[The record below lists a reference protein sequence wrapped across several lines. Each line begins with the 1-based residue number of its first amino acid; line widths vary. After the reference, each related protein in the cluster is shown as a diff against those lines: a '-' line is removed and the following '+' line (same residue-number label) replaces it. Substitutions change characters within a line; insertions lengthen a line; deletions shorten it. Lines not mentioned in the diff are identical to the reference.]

1 MHIHMLTHTHV
12 HAYSRIR
19 SYTYR
24 DIVFYYRPC
33 GDHLNYMKVGIAGL
47 GLMGSGIAKRLIGC
61 GYVVSIYNRTG
72 SKAQQFSNKE
82 ATVALSPRELAEVCD
97 LIITVVTDFDA
108 VKSILFGA
116 NGVIESG
123 KHYHNNLVVADV
135 STISP
140 SQSVHCAER
149 LRNNGIEMLGIP
161 VMGGPA
167 AAASG
172 DLVPIVAGSK
182 QAFEKVRQVIEKL
195 GRTFYVGE
203 RDGSANAIKLA
214 LNLNIALIASAVS
227 EGITLVRSAGIDP
240 SIFIEILNSTYF
252 KTGLSEKKGPK
263 MVKNDFSP
271 TFHLK
276 NMLKDLELATSTA
289 QETGIT
295 LPQTALAQQI
305 FRAANNMGF
314 SDQDYTSVCAFLA
327 KINGLEE
334 EEKEEKKN
342 QQ

>member
-1 MHIHMLTHTHV
+1 
-12 HAYSRIR
+12 
-19 SYTYR
+19 
-24 DIVFYYRPC
+24 
-33 GDHLNYMKVGIAGL
+33 MKVGIAGL
-47 GLMGSGIAKRLIGC
+47 GLMGSGIAKRLINTGHA
-61 GYVVSIYNRTG
+61 VSIYNRTG
-72 SKAQQFSNKE
+72 SKAQHFSNK
-82 ATVALSPRELAEVCD
+82 ATVALSPRKLAEGCD
-97 LIITVVTDFDA
+97 LVITVVTDFDA
-108 VKSILFGA
+108 VKNVLFET

-123 KHYHNNLVVADV
+123 NHNLVVADA

-140 SQSVHCAER
+140 SQSQHCAQR
-149 LRNNGIEMLGIP
+149 LRNAGIEMLGIP

-167 AAASG
+167 AAEAG
-172 DLVPIVAGSK
+172 DLVPIVAGSR

-195 GRTFYVGE
+195 GRRTFYVGE

-214 LNLNIALIASAVS
+214 LNLNIALVASAVS
-227 EGITLVRSAGIDP
+227 EGITLVRRAGIDP

-289 QETGIT
+289 QGTGIT

-305 FRAANNMGF
+305 FRAASNMGF
-314 SDQDYTSVCAFLA
+314 SDQDYTSICAFLA
-327 KINGLEE
+327 KINGLE
-334 EEKEEKKN
+334 N
-342 QQ
+342 Q